1 MKKRILLFFIIITCI
16 SSCYDIAYVGI
27 SDRYM
32 GTFRSRE
39 PIFSDGYDRYLFLNI
54 KSGGLVTY
62 FGGSGDSNINGLP
75 EYENERISFINF
87 IGDGNVYN
95 FSNNDYV
102 GKLVFRSDNQVE
114 VTMKGQGV
122 FNLNNIICDRVN

>member
-1 MKKRILLFFIIITCI
+1 MKKMVLLFIIICI
-16 SSCYDIAYVGI
+16 YSCYDIAYVGI

-39 PIFSDGYDRYLFLNI
+39 PILGVGYDKYLYVNV
-54 KSGGLVTY
+54 KSGGIVMY
-62 FGGSGDSNINGLP
+62 FGDENDTDIAGLP
-75 EYENERISFINF
+75 GYERIEYINF

-95 FSNNDYV
+95 FSNNDSV

-114 VTMKGQGV
+114 VTVKGQGI
-122 FNLNNIICDRVN
+122 FNLENIVCDKLNYTI

>member
-32 GTFRSRE
+32 GRFRSRE
-39 PIFSDGYDRYLFLNI
+39 PIFGDGYDKYLYLDI
-54 KSGGLVTY
+54 KSGGLIIY
-62 FGGSGDSNINGLP
+62 FGGYGDTNMDMVPGYDRIN
-75 EYENERISFINF
+75 FINF

-114 VTMKGQGV
+114 VTINGQGII
-122 FNLNNIICDRVN
+122 NHNNVVCDKIN

>member
-1 MKKRILLFFIIITCI
+1 MKKIIPLFVIIICI

-39 PIFSDGYDRYLFLNI
+39 PILGSGYNRYLFLNI
-54 KSGGLVTY
+54 KSGGLITY
-62 FGGSGDSNINGLP
+62 FGSYGDTDINGIP
-75 EYENERISFINF
+75 EYTNERITFINF

-95 FSNNDYV
+95 FSNNEYT
-102 GKLVFRSDNQVE
+102 GKLIFYSDKQAE
-114 VTMKGQGV
+114 ITMKGNGI
-122 FNLNNIICDRVN
+122 FNLEKIICDKIN

>member
-1 MKKRILLFFIIITCI
+1 MKRIILFFVIIICI
-16 SSCYDIAYVGI
+16 YSCYDIAYVGI

-32 GTFRSRE
+32 GTFRSRQKISNGYDKYLYVNVKSGGVIIYFGGE
-39 PIFSDGYDRYLFLNI
+39 NDTDISGVLGYDRI
-54 KSGGLVTY
+54 
-62 FGGSGDSNINGLP
+62 
-75 EYENERISFINF
+75 EYINF

-114 VTMKGQGV
+114 VTIKGQGI
-122 FNLNNIICDRVN
+122 FNLENIVCDKLN

>member
-32 GTFRSRE
+32 GRFRSRE
-39 PIFSDGYDRYLFLNI
+39 PLFGDGYDKYLYLDI
-54 KSGGLVTY
+54 KSGGLIIY
-62 FGGSGDSNINGLP
+62 FGGYGDTNMDMVPGYDRIN
-75 EYENERISFINF
+75 FINF

-114 VTMKGQGV
+114 VTIKGQGI
-122 FNLNNIICDRVN
+122 FNLENIVCDKFD

>member
-1 MKKRILLFFIIITCI
+1 MKKRIVLFFIVIICI

-27 SDRYM
+27 ADRYM

-39 PIFSDGYDRYLFLNI
+39 PIFSDGYDKYLFLNI
-54 KSGGLVTY
+54 KSGGVIIY
-62 FGGSGDSNINGLP
+62 FGG
-75 EYENERISFINF
+75 ENDTDITGVPGYERIEYINF

-114 VTMKGQGV
+114 VTIKGQGI
-122 FNLNNIICDRVN
+122 FNLENIVCDKFD

>member
-1 MKKRILLFFIIITCI
+1 MKRIILFFIIIICI
-16 SSCYDIAYVGI
+16 YSCYDIAYVGI

-32 GTFRSRE
+32 GTFRSRQKIIGNRYDKYLYVNVKSGGVIIYFGE
-39 PIFSDGYDRYLFLNI
+39 ENHTDITGVPGYDR
-54 KSGGLVTY
+54 
-62 FGGSGDSNINGLP
+62 IN
-75 EYENERISFINF
+75 FINF

-114 VTMKGQGV
+114 VTINGQGII
-122 FNLNNIICDRVN
+122 NHNNVVCDKIN